1 MLKRKICPKCSVRY
15 RPQNRG
21 YCTPCKNKAGKLRTR
36 QIWINYL
43 KTHSCVD
50 CGESDIV
57 VLGFDHVRGKKIANV
72 SKISRGG
79 SIKVLEREI
88 RKCDVVCSNCHSRR
102 TAARSNWYINLV
114 I

>member
-1 MLKRKICPKCSVRY
+1 MPKRKICPKCSVRF

-21 YCTPCKNKAGKLRTR
+21 YCNSCKNKAARLRTR
-36 QIWINYL
+36 KLFVDYL
-43 KTHSCVD
+43 KAHQCVD

-57 VLGFDHVRGKKIANV
+57 VLEFDHVRGKKVGNV
-72 SKISRGG
+72 SKISKDG

-102 TAARSNWYINLV
+102 TAARSNWYSNLV